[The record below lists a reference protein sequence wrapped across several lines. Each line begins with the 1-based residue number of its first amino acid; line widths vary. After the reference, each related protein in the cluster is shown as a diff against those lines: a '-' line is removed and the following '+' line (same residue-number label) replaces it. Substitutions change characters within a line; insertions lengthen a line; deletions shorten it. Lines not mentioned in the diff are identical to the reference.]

1 MHFAFTSQ
9 TWIFSLHSSIY
20 VNKSV
25 RNDDGQSDD
34 VVVTRMMVD
43 DDGNFLAMML
53 KITFFGLFRI
63 NVTSLFSIASLKII
77 CT

>member
-1 MHFAFTSQ
+1 MMM
-9 TWIFSLHSSIY
+9 
-20 VNKSV
+20 VKV
-25 RNDDGQSDD
+25 M
-34 VVVTRMMVD
+34 VTRMMVD

-53 KITFFGLFRI
+53 TITFFGLCRI

>member
-1 MHFAFTSQ
+1 MMM
-9 TWIFSLHSSIY
+9 
-20 VNKSV
+20 VKV
-25 RNDDGQSDD
+25 M
-34 VVVTRMMVD
+34 VTRMMVD

-53 KITFFGLFRI
+53 TITFFGLFRI